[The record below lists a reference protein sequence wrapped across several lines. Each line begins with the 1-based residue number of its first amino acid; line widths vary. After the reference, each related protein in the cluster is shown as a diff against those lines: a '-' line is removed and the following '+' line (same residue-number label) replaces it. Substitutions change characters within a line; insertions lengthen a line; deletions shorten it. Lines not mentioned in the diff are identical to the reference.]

1 MPAEA
6 DTKMRATILILLA
19 TATIAFGQAPS
30 PMPIIVPA
38 MTPATVVKT
47 PAAENASGAAQTALK
62 ALQAMKAAN
71 EDILKQQAATLLKL
85 EEIEKTAQEIRILT
99 KRN

>member
-1 MPAEA
+1 
-6 DTKMRATILILLA
+6 MRATILILLA
-19 TATIAFGQAPS
+19 TATFAFGQAPS

-47 PAAENASGAAQTALK
+47 PAAAENAAGAAQTALK

-71 EDILKQQAATLLKL
+71 EEILKQQAATLLKL
-85 EEIEKTAQEIRILT
+85 EEIEKTAQEIRILS